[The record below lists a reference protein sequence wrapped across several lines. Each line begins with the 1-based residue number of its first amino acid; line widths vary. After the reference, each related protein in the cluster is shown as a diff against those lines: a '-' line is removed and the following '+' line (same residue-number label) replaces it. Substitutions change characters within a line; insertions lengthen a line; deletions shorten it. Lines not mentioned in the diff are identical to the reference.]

1 MSKVYNC
8 FTFLIEKILFLFTGL
23 SPKAK
28 HFYEGQKSI
37 RPFEEEFF
45 RWRTKNPE
53 KKIIWFHCASLG
65 EFEQGR
71 PVIEAFK
78 NTQPDDVGILL
89 TFFSPSGYLVRK
101 NYAVVDFVSY
111 LPLDTVKGAKSFVEA
126 VNPAC
131 VVFVKY
137 EFWPNLVLALKKQ
150 KAIII
155 GISVILRENQIFFKP
170 WGRYFKE
177 ILFSFDHLFVQNNT
191 TAELLKKIDYK
202 NYSIAGDT
210 RFDRVSDLLKNIQE
224 VEGIKEFVDG
234 KKVFVVGSAWK
245 EDMEMLIPFIQK
257 QADLQFIIAPHE
269 MHESEMNDWMRKID
283 AQKYSEYLKNSSRK
297 SQVLI
302 IDSIGLLS
310 KLYQYATYAFVGG
323 SFGKGLHNT
332 LEAAVFGVPIF
343 FGNKNY
349 LKFQEAIDLIKI
361 GVAFPISN
369 LNTLNTTFE
378 SLDNDKLI
386 AIHSKSL
393 DYVKNQS
400 GATSQIQDYLT
411 KAL

>member
-8 FTFLIEKILFLFTGL
+8 FTFLIEKILFLFKGL
-23 SPKAK
+23 SPKVK

-37 RPFEEEFF
+37 EPFEEEIFK
-45 RWRTKNPE
+45 WRTKNPE

-78 NTQPDDVGILL
+78 KTQPDVGILL
-89 TFFSPSGYLVRK
+89 TFFSPSGYLIRK
-101 NYAVVDFVSY
+101 NYDVVDFVSY

-126 VNPAC
+126 VNPAW

-137 EFWPNLVLALKKQ
+137 EFWPNIIIALKKQ

-170 WGRYFKE
+170 WGQYFKE

-210 RFDRVSDLLKNIQE
+210 RFDRVADLLKNIQE

-245 EDMEMLIPFIQK
+245 EDMEVLIPFIQK
-257 QADLQFIIAPHE
+257 QVDLQFIIAPHE
-269 MHESEMNDWMRKID
+269 MHESEMNDLMRKID

-378 SLDNDKLI
+378 SLDNDKLKT
-386 AIHSKSL
+386 IHSKSL

-400 GATSQIQDYLT
+400 GATFQIQNYLT
-411 KAL
+411 KDL